1 MRRIVRTRLSSSG
14 PAHHISRQSCPLCES
29 HSVFHLHCM
38 ICRQP
43 MDGFTASKTCSS
55 SCRTLFKRERRRL
68 KSILCWVIPDD
79 GGKKLRRWLPR
90 RIVGVPHTGVYKPSG
105 ARRRKKGQVKGIE
118 A

>member
-55 SCRTLFKRERRRL
+55 S
-68 KSILCWVIPDD
+68 
-79 GGKKLRRWLPR
+79 RRWLPR